1 MRARSALLFVL
12 MLSVL
17 PPALA
22 HPARADEPAIQI
34 KGAEGT
40 ELSAKEEK
48 AVKKTLSDYLAALQ
62 KQDYKQ
68 AGELIDRPS
77 LLATVDPMVA
87 TISSDSTT
95 KGPAMRKIFGVSTRD
110 SIEARSN
117 GQLFTSLMAFMMKA
131 NPNAAAVLS
140 KATIEVLAALQKQDY
155 KKAGELIDRPSLLAA
170 VDPMVATIASDS
182 TARGPAMR
190 KIFGVSTRDSIE
202 ARSNGQLFSSLMAFM
217 MEANPNA
224 AGVLSKATID
234 VLAARK
240 MGDRVHVAY
249 RLTLP
254 PAEPGGLPY
263 EQITAQRMSKFDGKW
278 RILFSIDQ

>member
-1 MRARSALLFVL
+1 MRPRSALLFVL
-12 MLSVL
+12 VLSVL

-22 HPARADEPAIQI
+22 RPARADEPAIQI

-40 ELSAKEEK
+40 ELPAKEEK

-62 KQDYKQ
+62 KQDYK
-68 AGELIDRPS
+68 
-77 LLATVDPMVA
+77 
-87 TISSDSTT
+87 
-95 KGPAMRKIFGVSTRD
+95 
-110 SIEARSN
+110 
-117 GQLFTSLMAFMMKA
+117 
-131 NPNAAAVLS
+131 
-140 KATIEVLAALQKQDY
+140 
-155 KKAGELIDRPSLLAA
+155 KAGELIDRPSLLAA
-170 VDPMVATIASDS
+170 IDPMVATVASDS
-182 TARGPAMR
+182 TTKGPAMR

>member
-1 MRARSALLFVL
+1 LRARSALLFVL
-12 MLSVL
+12 VLSIL

-22 HPARADEPAIQI
+22 RSARADEPAIQI

-40 ELSAKEEK
+40 ELPAKEEK
-48 AVKKTLSDYLAALQ
+48 AVKKTLSDY
-62 KQDYKQ
+62 
-68 AGELIDRPS
+68 
-77 LLATVDPMVA
+77 
-87 TISSDSTT
+87 
-95 KGPAMRKIFGVSTRD
+95 
-110 SIEARSN
+110 
-117 GQLFTSLMAFMMKA
+117 
-131 NPNAAAVLS
+131 
-140 KATIEVLAALQKQDY
+140 LAALQKQDY

-254 PAEPGGLPY
+254 SAEPGGLPY

>member
-1 MRARSALLFVL
+1 LRARSALLFLLVL
-12 MLSVL
+12 LIV

-22 HPARADEPAIQI
+22 RPARADEPAIQI

-40 ELSAKEEK
+40 ELPAKEEK

-62 KQDYKQ
+62 KQDYK
-68 AGELIDRPS
+68 
-77 LLATVDPMVA
+77 
-87 TISSDSTT
+87 
-95 KGPAMRKIFGVSTRD
+95 
-110 SIEARSN
+110 
-117 GQLFTSLMAFMMKA
+117 
-131 NPNAAAVLS
+131 
-140 KATIEVLAALQKQDY
+140 
-155 KKAGELIDRPSLLAA
+155 KAGELIDRPSLLAA
-170 VDPMVATIASDS
+170 IDPMVATVASDS
-182 TARGPAMR
+182 TTKGPAMR